1 MIVNYLNKQE
11 NIKII
16 CKNIHI
22 NSTKS
27 FQIFKSIGF
36 FKKNL
41 KFIINC
47 SYEMKFEK
55 KVIDY
60 LHNFNVEI
68 FLIFDEIYNVKG
80 RWKQLGSSIKKV
92 SNILYLE
99 GTKKNEIYN
108 MKKEIFFIHPILDK
122 YYLKDNIINFNYKF
136 NSKAPLLI
144 IDEYKEEYFLLGS
157 KKKFNGFFFE
167 LIANNILKNSKIIKK
182 PHPKYSRQI
191 YDKKI
196 IYISGVL
203 GYSSM
208 FLINN
213 LWSDIP
219 FFSVSKNQNNSYSL
233 LKPNNIKKISVKE
246 IKTKTVFRKKKK
258 QKIYSRSKVIYD
270 IAKKLN
276 IIKK

>member
-1 MIVNYLNKQE
+1 MLTMIVNYLNKQE

-136 NSKAPLLI
+136 N
-144 IDEYKEEYFLLGS
+144 
-157 KKKFNGFFFE
+157 
-167 LIANNILKNSKIIKK
+167 
-182 PHPKYSRQI
+182 
-191 YDKKI
+191 
-196 IYISGVL
+196 
-203 GYSSM
+203 
-208 FLINN
+208 
-213 LWSDIP
+213 
-219 FFSVSKNQNNSYSL
+219 
-233 LKPNNIKKISVKE
+233 
-246 IKTKTVFRKKKK
+246 
-258 QKIYSRSKVIYD
+258 
-270 IAKKLN
+270 
-276 IIKK
+276 